1 MYHYF
6 LVAMLDALN
15 SECYVTDRSFGRRI
29 LLRFTLQFTISRRF
43 VMSRCP
49 ALILFILLFAM
60 PVLGQVAGTIG
71 GSWDVT
77 LNSPQGT
84 FNLQF
89 NLKQDGEKLSGVVK
103 SQRGE
108 LPLEG
113 TLKGKDVTLKWTAQ
127 WEENDLPITLTG
139 ALDGSTMKGSAD
151 YGGFAQGDFSATRS
165 GESAAAKPS
174 SPAAAAAAPAEKTD
188 VSGAWAFQ
196 VETPAGS
203 GTPTFTF
210 KQDGEKLSGQYKG
223 AFGEAPLTGTLKG
236 NKIDFTI
243 KVQAQGQE
251 ATLNYTG
258 TFEKD
263 GTMKGTVN
271 LGEIGSGTWTA
282 KRQ

>member
-1 MYHYF
+1 
-6 LVAMLDALN
+6 
-15 SECYVTDRSFGRRI
+15 
-29 LLRFTLQFTISRRF
+29 
-43 VMSRCP
+43 MSRCFL
-49 ALILFILLFAM
+49 LILFAVACAI
-60 PVLGQVAGTIG
+60 PIIGQGGGVA

-84 FNLQF
+84 FNVQF

-103 SQRGE
+103 GQRGE

-113 TLKGKDVTLKWTAQ
+113 TLKGKEVTLKWTTKYQ
-127 WEENDLPITLTG
+127 ENDLPITLTG

-151 YGGFAQGDFSATRS
+151 YGGFAQGDFNAKRAGDSAVP
-165 GESAAAKPS
+165 A
-174 SPAAAAAAPAEKTD
+174 PAAAPTDKTD
-188 VSGAWAFQ
+188 VSGAWNFQ

-210 KQDGEKLSGQYKG
+210 KQDGEKLTGQYKG
-223 AFGEAPLTGTLKG
+223 AFGEAPLAGSVKG
-236 NKIDFTI
+236 NKIDFSI

-251 ATLNYTG
+251 ATINYTG
-258 TFEKD
+258 TVEKD

-271 LGEIGSGTWTA
+271 LGADIGSGTWTA